1 MIWRGCKL
9 TEKPPPLA
17 GEVARR
23 AGGRVAAGCRSPTA
37 CGRSPLAS
45 EGALGIVRFFMLFS
59 VFYLSLFLSV
69 GLLLA
74 RRAVPDGSAAVIV
87 PLGCGF
93 GVSLLAV
100 LPAMLAVVLGFTLPA
115 VALAAVA
122 AAGIGAA
129 LLYRGTRLH
138 GMAKDPDSGAV
149 WACLLPVVL
158 ITLYLLHTHVL
169 HLADGAYHTGQS
181 CYGDMPMHLGFIKY
195 IAQSGEFLPRYPLL
209 GGTHRFGY
217 PFLCE
222 TVSSVFVVLGADLR
236 TTYLLPMLPAFL
248 SVYGMFWQLARRV
261 TDSVG
266 KACLAFYLFFMGS
279 GLGFVY
285 FLGSADSFAGIFTGF
300 YTTPTNFVEKNI
312 EWVNPIVD
320 LLIPQRATLFGWCVL
335 LPAVYLLWRFCY
347 EGERRLWPWLAA
359 LVLPLPLLHT
369 HSALALV
376 LLCLVGGVYTLAQG
390 PRRKTLLPWLGLA
403 AVCGAAWL
411 CQMLSTVL
419 AQSLD
424 GQHMLRLHFNWIN
437 GQDDGTLKDN
447 YFWFYIKNIG
457 LVYILL
463 IPAFLHARPKQR
475 WLYGGGLAILALA
488 EFVVFQPNNYDNN
501 KLLYVWHILG
511 CILAAQLLADIF
523 ARVRA
528 LPWRALGLA
537 ACCFLGMFGSVL
549 TVGREA
555 LSDYRQWSADDI
567 ALAAYIDENAGSDAL
582 FLTSDS
588 HLTPVFALA
597 GRRILCGSG
606 SYVYYHGM
614 DYSAEYNAMRAL
626 YETPDEA
633 TLAAWDIGYAV
644 FDSSV
649 YAKFAADESW
659 YAARYDVW
667 YEDAGCR
674 VYKIG

>member
-1 MIWRGCKL
+1 
-9 TEKPPPLA
+9 
-17 GEVARR
+17 
-23 AGGRVAAGCRSPTA
+23 
-37 CGRSPLAS
+37 
-45 EGALGIVRFFMLFS
+45 MLFS

-69 GLLLA
+69 GLLSA

-100 LPAMLAVVLGFTLPA
+100 LPALFAVVLGFTLLA
-115 VALAAVA
+115 VALAAVV

-129 LLYRGTRLH
+129 LLYRGTRLR
-138 GMAKDPDSGAV
+138 GMAKDPDSGAL

-169 HLADGAYHTGQS
+169 HLVDGAYHTGQS

-236 TTYLLPMLPAFL
+236 TAYLLPMLPAFL

-261 TDSVG
+261 TDSIG

-403 AVCGAAWL
+403 VVCGAAWL
-411 CQMLSTVL
+411 CQMLPTVL

-437 GQDDGTLKDN
+437 GQDDGTLRDN

-457 LVYILL
+457 LVYLLL
-463 IPAFLHARPKQR
+463 IPAFLRAKPKQR

-511 CILAAQLLADIF
+511 CILAAQLLVDIF
-523 ARVRA
+523 AEVRA

-537 ACCFLGMFGSVL
+537 ACCFAGMFGSVL

-555 LSDYRQWSADDI
+555 
-567 ALAAYIDENAGSDAL
+567 
-582 FLTSDS
+582 T
-588 HLTPVFALA
+588 T
-597 GRRILCGSG
+597 GSG
-606 SYVYYHGM
+606 ARTIWRWRITSTK
-614 DYSAEYNAMRAL
+614 
-626 YETPDEA
+626 TPGA
-633 TLAAWDIGYAV
+633 TRC
-644 FDSSV
+644 F
-649 YAKFAADESW
+649 
-659 YAARYDVW
+659 
-667 YEDAGCR
+667 
-674 VYKIG
+674 

>member
-1 MIWRGCKL
+1 
-9 TEKPPPLA
+9 
-17 GEVARR
+17 
-23 AGGRVAAGCRSPTA
+23 
-37 CGRSPLAS
+37 
-45 EGALGIVRFFMLFS
+45 MLFS

-93 GVSLLAV
+93 AVSLLAV
-100 LPAMLAVVLGFTLPA
+100 LPALFAVVLGFTLPA
-115 VALAAVA
+115 VALAAAA

-129 LLYRGTRLH
+129 LLYRGTRLR
-138 GMAKDPDSGAV
+138 GMAKDPDSGAL

-169 HLADGAYHTGQS
+169 HLVDGAYHTGQS

-236 TTYLLPMLPAFL
+236 TAYLLPMLPAFL

-376 LLCLVGGVYTLAQG
+376 LLCLVSGVYTLAQG

-411 CQMLSTVL
+411 CQMLPTVL

-457 LVYILL
+457 LVYLLL
-463 IPAFLHARPKQR
+463 IPAFLRAKPKQR

-488 EFVVFQPNNYDNN
+488 
-501 KLLYVWHILG
+501 
-511 CILAAQLLADIF
+511 
-523 ARVRA
+523 
-528 LPWRALGLA
+528 
-537 ACCFLGMFGSVL
+537 ACCFAGMFGSVL

-555 LSDYRQWSADDI
+555 LSDYRQWSADDM
-567 ALAAYIDENAGSDAL
+567 ALAVYIDENAGSDAL

-588 HLTPVFALA
+588 HVTPVFALA

-626 YETPDEA
+626 YETPDED

-667 YEDAGCR
+667 YENAACR
-674 VYKIG
+674 VYKIK

>member
-1 MIWRGCKL
+1 
-9 TEKPPPLA
+9 
-17 GEVARR
+17 
-23 AGGRVAAGCRSPTA
+23 
-37 CGRSPLAS
+37 
-45 EGALGIVRFFMLFS
+45 MLFS
-59 VFYLSLFLSV
+59 VFYLFLFLSV
-69 GLLLA
+69 GLLSA
-74 RRAVPDGSAAVIV
+74 RRAVPDGSAAGIV

-100 LPAMLAVVLGFTLPA
+100 LPALFAVVLGFTLPA

-129 LLYRGTRLH
+129 LLYRGTRLR
-138 GMAKDPDSGAV
+138 GMAKGPDSGAL

-169 HLADGAYHTGQS
+169 HLVDGAYHTGQS

-236 TTYLLPMLPAFL
+236 TAYLLPMLPAFL

-411 CQMLSTVL
+411 CQMLPTVL

-437 GQDDGTLKDN
+437 GQDDGTLRDN

-457 LVYILL
+457 LVYLLL
-463 IPAFLHARPKQR
+463 IPAFLRAKPKQR

-511 CILAAQLLADIF
+511 CILAAQLLVDIF
-523 ARVRA
+523 AEVRA

-537 ACCFLGMFGSVL
+537 ACCFAGMFGSVL
-549 TVGREA
+549 TVPFKFIVRTLTPSPIFNFFGEIVFFGPLLFFRLKL
-555 LSDYRQWSADDI
+555 LSTLSSFSRSFVLSASSSFPTPELAASLLIFRIVWSAVSFASRKI
-567 ALAAYIDENAGSDAL
+567 RWASSLAFFKS
-582 FLTSDS
+582 FS
-588 HLTPVFALA
+588 F
-597 GRRILCGSG
+597 R
-606 SYVYYHGM
+606 
-614 DYSAEYNAMRAL
+614 
-626 YETPDEA
+626 
-633 TLAAWDIGYAV
+633 
-644 FDSSV
+644 SSSRSSFCSIFFF
-649 YAKFAADESW
+649 KREISSL
-659 YAARYDVW
+659 
-667 YEDAGCR
+667 
-674 VYKIG
+674 

>member
-1 MIWRGCKL
+1 
-9 TEKPPPLA
+9 
-17 GEVARR
+17 
-23 AGGRVAAGCRSPTA
+23 
-37 CGRSPLAS
+37 
-45 EGALGIVRFFMLFS
+45 MLFS

-69 GLLLA
+69 GLLSA

-100 LPAMLAVVLGFTLPA
+100 LPALFAVVLGFTLPA

-129 LLYRGTRLH
+129 LLYRGTRLR
-138 GMAKDPDSGAV
+138 GMAKDPDSGAL

-169 HLADGAYHTGQS
+169 HLVDGAYHTGQS

-236 TTYLLPMLPAFL
+236 TAYLLPMLPAFL

-279 GLGFVY
+279 GLGFAY

-390 PRRKTLLPWLGLA
+390 LRRKTLLPWLWLA

-411 CQMLSTVL
+411 CQMLPTVL

-437 GQDDGTLKDN
+437 GQDDGTLRDN

-457 LVYILL
+457 LVYLLL
-463 IPAFLHARPKQR
+463 IPAFLRAKPKQR

-488 EFVVFQPNNYDNN
+488 
-501 KLLYVWHILG
+501 
-511 CILAAQLLADIF
+511 
-523 ARVRA
+523 
-528 LPWRALGLA
+528 
-537 ACCFLGMFGSVL
+537 ACCFAGMFGSVL

-555 LSDYRQWSADDI
+555 LSDYRQWSADDM
-567 ALAAYIDENAGSDAL
+567 ALADYIDENAGSDAL

-588 HLTPVFALA
+588 HVTPVFALA

-626 YETPDEA
+626 YETPDED

-667 YEDAGCR
+667 YENAACR
-674 VYKIG
+674 VYKIK

>member
-1 MIWRGCKL
+1 
-9 TEKPPPLA
+9 
-17 GEVARR
+17 
-23 AGGRVAAGCRSPTA
+23 
-37 CGRSPLAS
+37 
-45 EGALGIVRFFMLFS
+45 MLFS

-69 GLLLA
+69 GLLSA

-100 LPAMLAVVLGFTLPA
+100 LPALFAVVLGFTLTA
-115 VALAAVA
+115 VALAAVV

-138 GMAKDPDSGAV
+138 GMAKDPDSGAL

-169 HLADGAYHTGQS
+169 HLVDGAYHTGQS

-236 TTYLLPMLPAFL
+236 TAYLLPMLPAFL

-261 TDSVG
+261 TDSIG

-312 EWVNPIVD
+312 
-320 LLIPQRATLFGWCVL
+320 
-335 LPAVYLLWRFCY
+335 
-347 EGERRLWPWLAA
+347 
-359 LVLPLPLLHT
+359 
-369 HSALALV
+369 
-376 LLCLVGGVYTLAQG
+376 
-390 PRRKTLLPWLGLA
+390 
-403 AVCGAAWL
+403 
-411 CQMLSTVL
+411 
-419 AQSLD
+419 
-424 GQHMLRLHFNWIN
+424 
-437 GQDDGTLKDN
+437 
-447 YFWFYIKNIG
+447 G
-457 LVYILL
+457 LVYLLL
-463 IPAFLHARPKQR
+463 IPAFLRAKPKQR

-511 CILAAQLLADIF
+511 CILAAQLLVDIF
-523 ARVRA
+523 AEVRA

-537 ACCFLGMFGSVL
+537 ACCFAGMFGSVL

-555 LSDYRQWSADDI
+555 LSDYRQWSADDM
-567 ALAAYIDENAGSDAL
+567 ALADHIDENAGSDAL

-626 YETPDEA
+626 YETPDED

-667 YEDAGCR
+667 YENAACH
-674 VYKIG
+674 VYKIK

>member
-1 MIWRGCKL
+1 
-9 TEKPPPLA
+9 
-17 GEVARR
+17 
-23 AGGRVAAGCRSPTA
+23 
-37 CGRSPLAS
+37 
-45 EGALGIVRFFMLFS
+45 MLFS

-69 GLLLA
+69 GLLSA

-100 LPAMLAVVLGFTLPA
+100 LPALFAVVLGFTLPA
-115 VALAAVA
+115 VALSAVA

-129 LLYRGTRLH
+129 LLYRGTRLR
-138 GMAKDPDSGAV
+138 GMAKDPDGGAL

-169 HLADGAYHTGQS
+169 HLVDGAYHTGQS

-236 TTYLLPMLPAFL
+236 TAYLLPMLPAFL

-261 TDSVG
+261 TDSIG

-376 LLCLVGGVYTLAQG
+376 LLCLVGGVYTLAQSS
-390 PRRKTLLPWLGLA
+390 RRKTLLPWPGLA

-411 CQMLSTVL
+411 CQMLPTVL

-424 GQHMLRLHFNWIN
+424 GQAGAGAGGMLLCGHVRQCADRRPRGAQRLPAVERGRYGAGGSHRRKRRERRAVSDKRQPFNT
-437 GQDDGTLKDN
+437 G
-447 YFWFYIKNIG
+447 
-457 LVYILL
+457 V
-463 IPAFLHARPKQR
+463 
-475 WLYGGGLAILALA
+475 
-488 EFVVFQPNNYDNN
+488 
-501 KLLYVWHILG
+501 
-511 CILAAQLLADIF
+511 C
-523 ARVRA
+523 
-528 LPWRALGLA
+528 
-537 ACCFLGMFGSVL
+537 
-549 TVGREA
+549 
-555 LSDYRQWSADDI
+555 
-567 ALAAYIDENAGSDAL
+567 
-582 FLTSDS
+582 
-588 HLTPVFALA
+588 A
-597 GRRILCGSG
+597 GR
-606 SYVYYHGM
+606 
-614 DYSAEYNAMRAL
+614 
-626 YETPDEA
+626 
-633 TLAAWDIGYAV
+633 
-644 FDSSV
+644 
-649 YAKFAADESW
+649 AADTL
-659 YAARYDVW
+659 RVGQLCLLPRHGLFRRVQRH
-667 YEDAGCR
+667 AGA
-674 VYKIG
+674 V

>member
-1 MIWRGCKL
+1 
-9 TEKPPPLA
+9 
-17 GEVARR
+17 
-23 AGGRVAAGCRSPTA
+23 
-37 CGRSPLAS
+37 
-45 EGALGIVRFFMLFS
+45 MLFS

-69 GLLLA
+69 GLLSA

-100 LPAMLAVVLGFTLPA
+100 LPALFAVVLGFTLPA
-115 VALAAVA
+115 VALAAAA
-122 AAGIGAA
+122 AAGIGAS
-129 LLYRGTRLH
+129 LLYRGTRLR
-138 GMAKDPDSGAV
+138 GIAKDPDSGAL

-169 HLADGAYHTGQS
+169 HLVDGAYHTGQS

-236 TTYLLPMLPAFL
+236 TAYLLPMLPAFL

-279 GLGFVY
+279 GLGFAY

-390 PRRKTLLPWLGLA
+390 PRRKTLLPWPGLA

-411 CQMLSTVL
+411 CQMLPTVL

-424 GQHMLRLHFNWIN
+424 GQHMLRLHFNWIQRP
-437 GQDDGTLKDN
+437 GQRHAAGQLFLVLHQKHRPCVSFADPCVSPRQAKAAVAVRRRAGDPGAGGVRRVPAEQLRQQQTALCLAYSGL
-447 YFWFYIKNIG
+447 YFGCTAACGYFCRG
-457 LVYILL
+457 
-463 IPAFLHARPKQR
+463 ARP
-475 WLYGGGLAILALA
+475 
-488 EFVVFQPNNYDNN
+488 
-501 KLLYVWHILG
+501 
-511 CILAAQLLADIF
+511 
-523 ARVRA
+523 
-528 LPWRALGLA
+528 
-537 ACCFLGMFGSVL
+537 
-549 TVGREA
+549 
-555 LSDYRQWSADDI
+555 
-567 ALAAYIDENAGSDAL
+567 
-582 FLTSDS
+582 
-588 HLTPVFALA
+588 ALA
-597 GRRILCGSG
+597 GAGAGGMLLCGHVRQCADRRPRGAQRLPAVERGRYGAGG
-606 SYVYYHGM
+606 SHRRKRR
-614 DYSAEYNAMRAL
+614 ERR
-626 YETPDEA
+626 
-633 TLAAWDIGYAV
+633 AV
-644 FDSSV
+644 FD
-649 YAKFAADESW
+649 E
-659 YAARYDVW
+659 
-667 YEDAGCR
+667 
-674 VYKIG
+674 

>member
-1 MIWRGCKL
+1 
-9 TEKPPPLA
+9 
-17 GEVARR
+17 
-23 AGGRVAAGCRSPTA
+23 
-37 CGRSPLAS
+37 
-45 EGALGIVRFFMLFS
+45 MLFS

-69 GLLLA
+69 GLLSA

-100 LPAMLAVVLGFTLPA
+100 LPALFAVVLGFTLPT
-115 VALAAVA
+115 VALAAAA

-129 LLYRGTRLH
+129 LLYRGTRLR
-138 GMAKDPDSGAV
+138 GMAKDPDSGAL

-169 HLADGAYHTGQS
+169 HLVDGAYHTGQS

-222 TVSSVFVVLGADLR
+222 TVSSVFVVLGVDLR
-236 TTYLLPMLPAFL
+236 TAYLLPMLPAFL

-279 GLGFVY
+279 GLGFAY

-411 CQMLSTVL
+411 CQMLPTVL

-424 GQHMLRLHFNWIN
+424 GQHMLRLHFNWVN
-437 GQDDGTLKDN
+437 GNGDDTLKDPWL
-447 YFWFYIKNIG
+447 WFYVKNIG
-457 LVYILL
+457 LVFLL
-463 IPAFLHARPKQR
+463 ILPAVRHAGTRQR
-475 WLYGGGLAILALA
+475 WLFGGGAALWLLA

-501 KLLYVWHILG
+501 KLLFITHALG
-511 CILAAQLLADIF
+511 CMLAAQLLADW
-523 ARVRA
+523 AKRLRTPALRA
-528 LPWRALGLA
+528 AVIA
-537 ACCFLGMFGSVL
+537 VCCFVGMFGSVL
-549 TVGREA
+549 TVGRE
-555 LSDYRQWSADDI
+555 LVSDYQQWDASDI
-567 ALAAYIDENAGSDAL
+567 ALADYISKNAESDAL

-597 GRRILCGSG
+597 GRHIVCGS
-606 SYVYYHGM
+606 SSWVYFHGM
-614 DYSAEYNAMRAL
+614 DYGAEYAAMQAL
-626 YETPDEA
+626 YETPDED
-633 TLAAWDIGYAV
+633 TLQTWGVDYVV
-644 FDSSV
+644 FDGS
-649 YAKFAADESW
+649 ALARFDTDEDW
-659 YAARYDVW
+659 YAERFPVW
-667 YEDAGCR
+667 YEDTGCR
-674 VYKIG
+674 IYKTAAA

>member
-1 MIWRGCKL
+1 
-9 TEKPPPLA
+9 
-17 GEVARR
+17 
-23 AGGRVAAGCRSPTA
+23 
-37 CGRSPLAS
+37 
-45 EGALGIVRFFMLFS
+45 MLFS

-69 GLLLA
+69 GLLSA
-74 RRAVPDGSAAVIV
+74 RRAVPDGSAAVVV

-100 LPAMLAVVLGFTLPA
+100 LPALFAVVLGFTLPA
-115 VALAAVA
+115 VALAATV

-129 LLYRGTRLH
+129 LLYRGTRLR
-138 GMAKDPDSGAV
+138 GMAKDPDSGAL

-169 HLADGAYHTGQS
+169 HLVDGAYHTGQS

-236 TTYLLPMLPAFL
+236 TAYLLPMLPAFL

-279 GLGFVY
+279 GLGFAY

-347 EGERRLWPWLAA
+347 EGERRLWPWLA
-359 LVLPLPLLHT
+359 
-369 HSALALV
+369 
-376 LLCLVGGVYTLAQG
+376 
-390 PRRKTLLPWLGLA
+390 
-403 AVCGAAWL
+403 
-411 CQMLSTVL
+411 VL

-437 GQDDGTLKDN
+437 GQDDGTLRDN

-457 LVYILL
+457 LVYLLL
-463 IPAFLHARPKQR
+463 IPAFLRAKPKQR

-511 CILAAQLLADIF
+511 CILAAQLLVDIF
-523 ARVRA
+523 AEVRA

-537 ACCFLGMFGSVL
+537 ACCFAGMFGSVL

-555 LSDYRQWSADDI
+555 LSDYRQWSADDM
-567 ALAAYIDENAGSDAL
+567 ALADHIDENAGSDAL

-588 HLTPVFALA
+588 HVTPVFALA

-626 YETPDEA
+626 YETPDEG

-667 YEDAGCR
+667 YENAACR
-674 VYKIG
+674 VYKIK

>member
-1 MIWRGCKL
+1 
-9 TEKPPPLA
+9 
-17 GEVARR
+17 
-23 AGGRVAAGCRSPTA
+23 
-37 CGRSPLAS
+37 
-45 EGALGIVRFFMLFS
+45 MLFS

-69 GLLLA
+69 GLLSA

-100 LPAMLAVVLGFTLPA
+100 LPALFAVVLGFTLTA
-115 VALAAVA
+115 VALAAVV

-138 GMAKDPDSGAV
+138 GMAKDPDSGAL
-149 WACLLPVVL
+149 WAC
-158 ITLYLLHTHVL
+158 
-169 HLADGAYHTGQS
+169 
-181 CYGDMPMHLGFIKY
+181 
-195 IAQSGEFLPRYPLL
+195 
-209 GGTHRFGY
+209 
-217 PFLCE
+217 
-222 TVSSVFVVLGADLR
+222 
-236 TTYLLPMLPAFL
+236 
-248 SVYGMFWQLARRV
+248 
-261 TDSVG
+261 
-266 KACLAFYLFFMGS
+266 
-279 GLGFVY
+279 
-285 FLGSADSFAGIFTGF
+285 
-300 YTTPTNFVEKNI
+300 
-312 EWVNPIVD
+312 
-320 LLIPQRATLFGWCVL
+320 L

-411 CQMLSTVL
+411 CQMLPTVL

-437 GQDDGTLKDN
+437 GQDDGTLRDN

-457 LVYILL
+457 LVYLLL
-463 IPAFLHARPKQR
+463 IPAFLRAKPKQR

-511 CILAAQLLADIF
+511 CILAAQLLVDIF
-523 ARVRA
+523 AEVRT

-537 ACCFLGMFGSVL
+537 ACCFAGMFGSVL

-555 LSDYRQWSADDI
+555 LSDYRQWSADDM
-567 ALAAYIDENAGSDAL
+567 ALADYIDENAGSDAL

-626 YETPDEA
+626 YETPDED

-667 YEDAGCR
+667 YENAACR
-674 VYKIG
+674 VYKIK

>member
-1 MIWRGCKL
+1 
-9 TEKPPPLA
+9 
-17 GEVARR
+17 
-23 AGGRVAAGCRSPTA
+23 
-37 CGRSPLAS
+37 
-45 EGALGIVRFFMLFS
+45 MLFS

-69 GLLLA
+69 GLLSA

-100 LPAMLAVVLGFTLPA
+100 LPALFAVVLGFTLPT
-115 VALAAVA
+115 VALAAAA
-122 AAGIGAA
+122 AAGIGAS
-129 LLYRGTRLH
+129 LLYRGTRLR
-138 GMAKDPDSGAV
+138 GIAKDPDSGAL

-169 HLADGAYHTGQS
+169 HLVDGAYHTGQS

-236 TTYLLPMLPAFL
+236 TAYLLPMLPAFL

-279 GLGFVY
+279 GLGFAY

-335 LPAVYLLWRFCY
+335 L
-347 EGERRLWPWLAA
+347 
-359 LVLPLPLLHT
+359 
-369 HSALALV
+369 
-376 LLCLVGGVYTLAQG
+376 CLVGGVYTLAQSS
-390 PRRKTLLPWLGLA
+390 RRKTLLPWPGLA

-411 CQMLSTVL
+411 CQMLPTVL

-437 GQDDGTLKDN
+437 GQDDGTLRDN

-457 LVYILL
+457 LVYLLL
-463 IPAFLHARPKQR
+463 IPAFLRAKPKQR

-511 CILAAQLLADIF
+511 CILAAQLLVDIF
-523 ARVRA
+523 AEVRA

-537 ACCFLGMFGSVL
+537 ACCFAGMFGSVL

-555 LSDYRQWSADDI
+555 LSDYRQWSADDM
-567 ALAAYIDENAGSDAL
+567 ALADHIDENAGSDAL

-626 YETPDEA
+626 YETPDED

-667 YEDAGCR
+667 YENAACR
-674 VYKIG
+674 VYKIK